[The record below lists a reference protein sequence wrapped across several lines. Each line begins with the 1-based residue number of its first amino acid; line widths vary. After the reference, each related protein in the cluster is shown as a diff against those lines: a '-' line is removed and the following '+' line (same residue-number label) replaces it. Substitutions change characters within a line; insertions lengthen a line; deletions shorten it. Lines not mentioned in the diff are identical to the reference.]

1 MANFGLLI
9 SILIT
14 VIFVFVILLVQLYS
28 FLIVSICTQHHMM
41 HSMALLAC
49 ATRSFFARKR
59 RRESVEKGNRKRR
72 AMWRQN
78 GRTESWWAKLL
89 AGEMPAETWKKNFRM
104 SQQEFEK
111 LTNELRPFLSPD
123 PSSPNYMALSTEKKV
138 AMTLYFLKDTGS
150 LSMTA
155 NTFGIALSTV
165 SKHITEVCYAIA
177 KHLGPK
183 YVYLPRNKDEMREKA
198 AEFEAKFGMPQAFG
212 CIDGTHIRIRR
223 PVCNSQEYFN
233 YKQFFSLSVQ
243 AVCDFQGYFMDVDC
257 RWPGSV
263 HDAKVFANSSINKKL
278 SNDML
283 PVTYKQLVP
292 GHAEI
297 PNYLI
302 GDPAYPLLP
311 YCMKEYQTC
320 STNQE
325 VIFNNLLRTAR
336 NPIECAFGR
345 LKARWSVLSKQI
357 DLKLENLPVIIY
369 SCFVLH
375 NYCEQNKIS
384 IDQTLFENQM
394 MLNKECED
402 HNPLVK
408 YTNDEGEGGIVRNV
422 LTTYIKYNLPDH
434 LVSN

>member
-1 MANFGLLI
+1 MANFGVLC
-9 SILIT
+9 SILI
-14 VIFVFVILLVQLYS
+14 VIILVFMILLSQLYS
-28 FLIVSICTQHHMM
+28 FVIITICTQQHLA
-41 HSMALLAC
+41 HSMSLLAC
-49 ATRSFFARKR
+49 TTRSYYSRKR
-59 RRESVEKGNRKRR
+59 RRQYHEKRNRRQR

-89 AGEMPAETWKKNFRM
+89 AGEMQPETWKKNFRM
-104 SQQEFEK
+104 SQEEFEE
-111 LTNELRPFLSPD
+111 LTDELRPYISPD
-123 PSSPNYMALSTEKKV
+123 QSSPNYMALSAEKKL

-150 LSMTA
+150 LAMTA
-155 NTFGIALSTV
+155 NTFGVALCTV
-165 SKHITEVCYAIA
+165 SKHIIEVCYAIS

-183 YVYLPRNKDEMREKA
+183 YMFLPRNEDEMREKA

-212 CIDGTHIRIRR
+212 CIDGTHIGIRR
-223 PVCNSQEYFN
+223 PVCNSQEYYN

-243 AVCDFQGYFMDVDC
+243 AVCDFQGHFMDIDC

-278 SNDML
+278 SNGLL
-283 PVTYKQLVP
+283 PVTYKQLLP
-292 GHAEI
+292 GHAAI

-320 STNQE
+320 TTNQE

-345 LKARWSVLSKQI
+345 LKARWSVLSKRI
-357 DLKLENLPVIIY
+357 DLKLENIPVIIY

-375 NYCEQNKIS
+375 NYCEQNKIG
-384 IDQTLFENQM
+384 IDQMLVEDQIL
-394 MLNKECED
+394 LNKENED
-402 HNPLVK
+402 ALAK
-408 YTNDEGEGGIVRNV
+408 YTTNEGEGGVVRNV

-434 LVSN
+434 LVAD